1 MRFVRSLIERLKNM
15 VARYNA
21 VLTYAAARDRLRPL
35 REWNGEMVGDL
46 RRRPLDT

>member
-1 MRFVRSLIERLKNM
+1 MRLVRSLIERLKNL

-21 VLTYAAARDRLRPL
+21 ALTYAAARDRLRE
-35 REWNGEMVGDL
+35 RNGEMVGDL